1 MADEHVKQDALA
13 LEMILAEQ
21 PELFC
26 DIVGTPRIRLPPARD
41 HPPEEPWCLR
51 SERVRAWIADFF
63 WEKSKRVLLDR
74 EIDRILNVL
83 EGKAWQDQRRDLEL
97 CDAIEQDP
105 VLEALLLFMEKEGRF
120 EDTMTQ
126 LMKKLVKVARRAGLD
141 VKARNWPKGTPQFSN
156 RIRALE
162 HLLAKAQITVERRRD
177 SVQRRIILERKTY
190 DGASSPPSQGPS
202 IDKSHHPKD
211 QRRNDATDPE
221 KRASIF
227 ARVTQPK
234 ERTDS

>member
-26 DIVGTPRIRLPPARD
+26 DIVGTPRIRLPPVRD
-41 HPPEEPWCLR
+41 HPAEEPWCLR
-51 SERVRAWIADFF
+51 SERVRAWIAEFM
-63 WEKSKRVLLDR
+63 WEQSKLVLLDR

-83 EGKAWQDQRRDLEL
+83 EGKAWHDQRRDLEL
-97 CDAIEQDP
+97 CDAIEQEP

-120 EDTMTQ
+120 EGTMTQ
-126 LMKKLVKVARRAGLD
+126 LRRKLVKVARRADLD
-141 VKARNWPKGTPQFSN
+141 VKARNWPKGTPQLSN

-162 HLLAKAQITVERRRD
+162 HLLAKAQITVERRRG
-177 SVQRRIILERKTY
+177 SYQRRIILERKTH
-190 DGASSPPSQGPS
+190 DGASSSPSQGPS

-227 ARVTQPK
+227 ARVTQPN